1 MNPARLTKSAALAL
15 GLLTVAWPL
24 AWSPAWTYLVAGLGA
39 AAVIAAVFLSWRPG
53 PALAVAAA
61 VVSCA
66 VADAPVAVLA
76 VEGLVILGYLL
87 LIGAPPELGPRARG
101 QVPVGPWALGQV
113 PLGAWAR
120 GQVPLVAAG
129 VLAGAAVLAA
139 FAVRPSGSAWL
150 ALAGLAAAVAAYLV
164 ALFPREKSTRGDPA
178 APAQAADPGPLT
190 DVTAAIEGRLRAD
203 SVGSRDEQ

>member
-1 MNPARLTKSAALAL
+1 MNPTHLTKGAALAL
-15 GLLTVAWPL
+15 GLLTIAWPL

-39 AAVIAAVFLSWRPG
+39 AAVLAAAFLSWRPG

-66 VADAPVAVLA
+66 AA
-76 VEGLVILGYLL
+76 E
-87 LIGAPPELGPRARG
+87 
-101 QVPVGPWALGQV
+101 V

-120 GQVPLVAAG
+120 GQVPLVVAG

-164 ALFPREKSTRGDPA
+164 ALA
-178 APAQAADPGPLT
+178 AH
-190 DVTAAIEGRLRAD
+190 R
-203 SVGSRDEQ
+203 

>member
-1 MNPARLTKSAALAL
+1 MNPTRLTSSAALAL
-15 GLLTVAWPL
+15 GLLTIAWPL

-39 AAVIAAVFLSWRPG
+39 AAVLAAVFLSWRPG
-53 PALAVAAA
+53 PVLAVAAA

-66 VADAPVAVLA
+66 AADAPVAVLA

-87 LIGAPPELGPRARG
+87 LIDAPPELGP
-101 QVPVGPWALGQV
+101 
-113 PLGAWAR
+113 WAR
-120 GQVPLVAAG
+120 GQVPLIVAG

-164 ALFPREKSTRGDPA
+164 ALVARR
-178 APAQAADPGPLT
+178 
-190 DVTAAIEGRLRAD
+190 
-203 SVGSRDEQ
+203 

>member
-1 MNPARLTKSAALAL
+1 MNPTRLTKSAVLAL

-39 AAVIAAVFLSWRPG
+39 AAVLAAVFLGWRPG
-53 PALAVAAA
+53 PALGVAAA
-61 VVSCA
+61 VVSA
-66 VADAPVAVLA
+66 AAADAPVAVLA

-87 LIGAPPELGPRARG
+87 LTGAPPELGPWAR
-101 QVPVGPWALGQV
+101 GQV

-129 VLAGAAVLAA
+129 VLAGAAALAA

-150 ALAGLAAAVAAYLV
+150 ALAGLAAAVAVYLV
-164 ALFPREKSTRGDPA
+164 ALFAREKATLGGPA
-178 APAQAADPGPLT
+178 APARAEGPGPLT
-190 DVTAAIEGRLRAD
+190 DVTAAIEGRLRPD
-203 SVGSRDEQ
+203 PVGSRDDQ